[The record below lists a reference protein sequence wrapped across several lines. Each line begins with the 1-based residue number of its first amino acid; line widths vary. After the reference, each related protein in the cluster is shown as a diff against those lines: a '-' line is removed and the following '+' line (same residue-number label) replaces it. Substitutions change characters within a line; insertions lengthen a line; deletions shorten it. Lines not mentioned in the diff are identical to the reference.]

1 MRIIVTGGGTGGHV
15 YPALSIIEALKDKDP
30 AIEVLYV
37 GTEKGIE
44 SRIVRQA
51 NIPFKT
57 LDVQGLNRKISFDT
71 LRGIYK
77 LVKSLFSAD
86 KLIKQYKPTFV
97 LGTGGY
103 VSFPILF
110 VAGIRKIPVYIH
122 EQNAYPGVANKL
134 LSKKAKC
141 LFISFPESIDY
152 FNISKE
158 KIFLSGNPVRN
169 LFNHID
175 KEACRNKMG
184 LASGEKLVLAFGGS
198 GGARKI
204 NDLVIRIA
212 KEFTSNKN
220 IKFIHATGERYFD
233 EINQMKDL
241 PENLDVR
248 KYIDDMPSI
257 MGASDLMIGR
267 SGAITLAEI
276 STLGIPAVLVPS
288 PNVAN
293 DHQMMNAKAF
303 ERSKAA
309 LIIKED
315 HYDFDELIAQFKN
328 LLGNDELL
336 KEMSENSNRVLLHN
350 AANIIA
356 DEILKQ
362 I

>member
-15 YPALSIIEALKDKDP
+15 YPALSIIEALKDKNS

-44 SRIVRQA
+44 NRIVRQA
-51 NIPFKT
+51 NIPFET

-71 LRGIYK
+71 LNRIYK
-77 LVKSLFSAD
+77 LIKSIFIAN
-86 KLIKQYKPTFV
+86 KLIKKYKPAFV

-110 VAGIRKIPVYIH
+110 VAGRRKIPVFIH

-152 FNISKE
+152 FNINKE

-169 LFNHID
+169 LFNHIE
-175 KEACRNKMG
+175 KEACREKMG
-184 LASGEKLVLAFGGS
+184 LISGEKLVLAFGGS

-220 IKFIHATGERYFD
+220 IKFIQATGERYFD
-233 EINQMKDL
+233 EVQQRKDL
-241 PENLDVR
+241 PGNLELR
-248 KYIDDMPSI
+248 KYIDDMPSV
-257 MGASDLMIGR
+257 MGASDLIIGR

-276 STLGIPAVLVPS
+276 STLGIPAILVPS

-309 LIIKED
+309 LIVKED
-315 HYDFDELIAQFKN
+315 DYDFNELMVQLKK
-328 LLGNDELL
+328 LLEDDELL
-336 KEMSENSNRVLLHN
+336 KDMSENSNRVLLHN
-350 AANIIA
+350 AANIIS